1 MNDEALAQ
9 LASTPISTIEDVVL
23 VMRQIDDLLPGDDG
37 LKWFNLLYLKVTEAV
52 LAETVG
58 HAWANAEWLTR
69 LDLVFAGLYFDAVR
83 NWVNSPASAPRS
95 WRVLFDARSKPNI
108 QRVQFAICGMNA
120 HINHDLQ
127 FAIVQTCAE
136 LNIAPEIGS
145 PQHQDYDFVNSILE
159 AVEPRV
165 KEFLATGVIGEVDQ
179 HLGDVDDIL
188 AIWGIRKA
196 REGAWM
202 DAQLFWLFRN
212 DTLAAKLKHKA
223 ADGIT
228 GALGRGLILP
238 VTIA

>member
-1 MNDEALAQ
+1 MNNETLAQ
-9 LASTPISTIEDVVL
+9 LASTPISNIEDVVL
-23 VMRQIDDLLPGDDG
+23 IMHGIDELLPGDDG

-58 HAWANAEWLTR
+58 HTFADPQWLTR
-69 LDLVFAGLYFDAVR
+69 LDLVFAGLYFEAVR
-83 NWVNSPASAPRS
+83 NWVNSPASAPKC
-95 WRVLFDARSKPNI
+95 WRVLLDARSKPHV

-136 LNIAPEIGS
+136 LGVVPQAGS
-145 PQHQDYDFVNSILE
+145 PQHQDYEFVNTILE
-159 AVEPRV
+159 AVEPGV
-165 KEFLATGVIGEVDQ
+165 KEFLATGIIGEIDQ

-202 DAQLFWLFRN
+202 DAQIFWPFRN
-212 DTLAAKLKHKA
+212 DPFASKLKHTA

-228 GALGRGLILP
+228 GALGRALIIP
-238 VTIA
+238 VG

>member
-1 MNDEALAQ
+1 MSDENLQ
-9 LASTPISTIEDVVL
+9 QIASIPVSTIEDVVL
-23 VMRQIDDLLPGDDG
+23 IMHGIDELLPGNDG

-52 LAETVG
+52 LAQTIG
-58 HAWANAEWLTR
+58 HTFGDPQWLTR
-69 LDLVFAGLYFDAVR
+69 LDLVFAGLYFQAIR
-83 NWVNSPASAPRS
+83 NWVSSPASAPKC
-95 WRVLFDARSKPNI
+95 WRVLLDARSKPRV

-136 LNIAPEIGS
+136 LGAAPEIGS
-145 PQHQDYDFVNSILE
+145 PQHQDYEFVNTILE
-159 AVEPRV
+159 AVEPGV
-165 KEFLATGVIGEVDQ
+165 KEFLATGIIGEIDQ

-202 DAQLFWLFRN
+202 DAQIFWPFRN
-212 DTLAAKLKHKA
+212 DPFAGKLKHKA

-228 GALGRGLILP
+228 GALGRALIIP
-238 VTIA
+238 VG

>member
-9 LASTPISTIEDVVL
+9 IASTPILTIEDVVS
-23 VMRQIDDLLPGDDG
+23 VMQQIDALLTGDDG

-52 LAETVG
+52 LVETLG
-58 HAWANAEWLTR
+58 HAWADSQWLTR
-69 LDLVFAGLYFDAVR
+69 LDIIFAGLYFDAVR
-83 NWVNSPASAPRS
+83 NWVNSPSSAPKS
-95 WRVLFDARSKPNI
+95 WQVLFDARAKPRV

-136 LNIAPEIGS
+136 FGIAPQIGS
-145 PQHQDYDFVNSILE
+145 PQHQDYEFVNTVLE
-159 AVEPRV
+159 AAEPV
-165 KEFLATGVIGEVDQ
+165 AKEFLATGIIGEVDQ

-202 DAQLFWLFRN
+202 DAQLFWPFRN

-228 GALGRGLILP
+228 GALGRGLIIP
-238 VTIA
+238 VG